1 MNHDIEWPPRS
12 PDLTPCDYFLWGH
25 LKSKVYINVPENLND
40 LRAKIMHEVNVLKDN
55 PQMIKKVMKSMRS
68 RAQLLCVIRNGG
80 HVEGVGF

>member
-1 MNHDIEWPPRS
+1 M
-12 PDLTPCDYFLWGH
+12 
-25 LKSKVYINVPENLND
+25 PENLND

-68 RAQLLCVIRNGG
+68 RAQLCVIRNGG